1 VVAAGD
7 PVEIGSLSVGT
18 GVVLD
23 KIESL
28 RDSMLQIQINQ
39 ATQQN
44 SSLNASLQQLKQIQ
58 TQFAS
63 STSGIGADISNFF
76 NSLQQLSPNP
86 SDLTLRQ
93 GVLTAADTLATDFNT
108 AAQNLQTQRANVDQN
123 VVQTVTEVNSLTSQ
137 IASVDQQI
145 SNLQS
150 INQAPGALVDQQNNL
165 IQQLSALVDVQVIP
179 TGQGITVATA
189 NGRRW
194 SPGRRAPPSPLRS
207 AAMGCTTSWR
217 GPRTS
222 PVP

>member
-1 VVAAGD
+1 VETLGARIRYLTRVHCSLLRYWQRSLAVLARVVDSCAPTYTADAGLLARESGAGLERNHVGFERIAYDRAERACGQPAGDGDHLQQRSNANTPGYTREVSVVAAGD

-86 SDLTLRQ
+86 
-93 GVLTAADTLATDFNT
+93 
-108 AAQNLQTQRANVDQN
+108 
-123 VVQTVTEVNSLTSQ
+123 
-137 IASVDQQI
+137 
-145 SNLQS
+145 
-150 INQAPGALVDQQNNL
+150 
-165 IQQLSALVDVQVIP
+165 
-179 TGQGITVATA
+179 
-189 NGRRW
+189 
-194 SPGRRAPPSPLRS
+194 
-207 AAMGCTTSWR
+207 
-217 GPRTS
+217 RT
-222 PVP
+222 

>member
-1 VVAAGD
+1 MSGLNASLMIALSALAVSQQEMETTSNNVANANTPGYTREVSVVAAGD

-145 SNLQS
+145 SNCRASTRLP
-150 INQAPGALVDQQNNL
+150 A
-165 IQQLSALVDVQVIP
+165 
-179 TGQGITVATA
+179 
-189 NGRRW
+189 RW
-194 SPGRRAPPSPLRS
+194 W
-207 AAMGCTTSWR
+207 TS
-217 GPRTS
+217 RTI
-222 PVP
+222 